1 MYGWY
6 SDIWICFNCVVT
18 MVQILCK
25 SSVQFT
31 YIQVQF
37 TFINQATCIC
47 MLNLPLYIRSKVYKF
62 VKLLKH
68 KKNIGLY
75 FNLGRNTGT

>member
-37 TFINQATCIC
+37 TFINQAT
-47 MLNLPLYIRSKVYKF
+47 LYLYVKSTPLYQ
-62 VKLLKH
+62 VKSLQVCQITQTQKEYRP
-68 KKNIGLY
+68 I
-75 FNLGRNTGT
+75 F